1 MTIIN
6 PYSLNIWMKSFGAI
20 EKVLGH
26 LYFITGSFEQDLFDF
41 CDITVSRVPIRIITA
56 TYTNHIAE
64 T

>member
-1 MTIIN
+1 
-6 PYSLNIWMKSFGAI
+6 MKSFGAI